1 MTRRS
6 TDLKHKARL
15 AWGLLAFRYRSLKQV
30 GCNTGRVNLHTR
42 TADVS
47 HAKLRIAPA
56 LAPVMIVTLSLS
68 SPSCYR
74 ARGRKAPSNA
84 VHVPRYSVDTGA
96 RKGDVALLWGR
107 SVASTRG
114 YCCTLT
120 LGDTLGGHRQLLP
133 CLCFGYGFASA
144 GRTFNNYPTTTTRI
158 SSSAFP

>member
-1 MTRRS
+1 M
-6 TDLKHKARL
+6 
-15 AWGLLAFRYRSLKQV
+15 
-30 GCNTGRVNLHTR
+30 HTR

-74 ARGRKAPSNA
+74 AHGRKAPSNA
-84 VHVPRYSVDTGA
+84 VRVPRYSVDTGEEA

-120 LGDTLGGHRQLLP
+120 LGDKRILGGHGQLLP
-133 CLCFGYGFASA
+133 CLCFGYGIAQA
-144 GRTFNNYPTTTTRI
+144 GRTFNIYATTTTRI